1 MEFNYDDWLKGGKI
15 AGQVR
20 EYAGE
25 IVKPGA
31 RVLDIVNEL
40 ESKIIELGGGIAF
53 PANLSINERAAHDT
67 AVDMDS
73 RIITEDDVIK
83 VDVGAHVNG
92 CIGDTA
98 RTIVFKDEYK
108 DLQMASKKALE
119 EAIKI
124 LHPGTKLGEIGEAIE
139 STIESL
145 GFKPIRNL
153 TGHGLRPYEVHT
165 DPEILNFKTDSD
177 YEFYDGQIIA
187 IEPFA
192 TNGEG
197 LVREINETNIYM
209 FLRDVP
215 TRVNH
220 EREILN
226 FAKVKNHKLP
236 FSKRWL
242 PRMVGRDLFL
252 NKLVQMGGL
261 YSFPV
266 LSEVGNGLVSQF
278 EHTII
283 VRDKPIVTTKVD
295 EAMI

>member
-1 MEFNYDDWLKGGKI
+1 MEFDDWLKGGKI

-20 EYAGE
+20 EYAE
-25 IVKPGA
+25 KIVKPGA
-31 RVLDIVNEL
+31 HVLDIVNEL
-40 ESKIIELGGGIAF
+40 ESKIIELGGRIAF
-53 PANLSINERAAHDT
+53 PLNLSINERAAHDT
-67 AVDMDS
+67 AVDMDK

-119 EAIKI
+119 EAIKV
-124 LHPGTKLGEIGEAIE
+124 LHPGTKMKEIGEAIE
-139 STIESL
+139 STIESF
-145 GFKPIRNL
+145 GFKPIKNL
-153 TGHGLRPYEVHT
+153 TGHGLKPYEVHT
-165 DPEILNFKTDSD
+165 DPEILNFRNDSE

-192 TNGEG
+192 TNGAG

-209 FLRDVP
+209 FIRDVP
-215 TRVNH
+215 TRVRQ
-220 EREILN
+220 EREILKL
-226 FAKVKNHKLP
+226 AKSKYEKLP

-242 PRMVGRDLFL
+242 PKMVGRELFL
-252 NKLVQMGGL
+252 NKLVQKGCL

-266 LSEVGNGLVSQF
+266 LSEVNNGLVSQF

-283 VRDKPIVTTKVD
+283 VKDKPIITTKVD
-295 EAMI
+295 ES